1 MEFSLDLPWP
11 WSLSA
16 VEALNLLA
24 RGLFPSFLMRIAVAL
39 LCLFAANLAWG
50 GRGLLSSLLGLAGLK
65 TRDQDAPFQVRGT
78 IYSLLMGAAGWLLA
92 HQSLLWLAALF
103 IVYFTLATYRGSA
116 RARGGRLAFL
126 ILLRL

>member
-11 WSLSA
+11 WSLLP
-16 VEALNLLA
+16 VEALNLLT
-24 RGLFPSFLMRIAVAL
+24 RGLLPSFLGRVAVAL

-65 TRDQDAPFQVRGT
+65 VRDRDTPFQVHGT

-92 HQSLLWLAALF
+92 NQALLLLAA
-103 IVYFTLATYRGSA
+103 
-116 RARGGRLAFL
+116 
-126 ILLRL
+126 